1 MLFTFRRDDEG
12 RETIA
17 VGGITIARTTSGPE
31 GFEWLNSLPGIT
43 AEHVREAAVRADEAG
58 FWTPLVPTPPL
69 DILPVETTVDV
80 PVAETTSTILSVDNS
95 EDQA

>member
-12 RETIA
+12 REAIV
-17 VGGITIARTTSGPE
+17 VGGITIARTTGGPE

-43 AEHVREAAVRADEAG
+43 AEHIYEAAALADEAG
-58 FWTPLVPTPPL
+58 FWAARTEDEV
-69 DILPVETTVDV
+69 TVDV
-80 PVAETTSTILSVDNS
+80 SVAETTSTILSVDNS